1 MKKIIATIVGVP
13 CFLMGIAGGYAY
25 HLLKGNP
32 FQISET
38 QYVYI
43 DQDDTANSVRSK
55 VEQIGKPSTMMGYD
69 LMCKLKKYGEHPRT
83 GRYALAPN
91 ATMYDFVRQLANGIQ
106 TPMKLTVPEA
116 RTMDVIIG
124 KMAKQLMIDSTAIAT
139 LLNNKEYIK
148 ELGYSK
154 QTLPCLIV
162 PNTYEVYWNISAEKL
177 IQRLQK
183 EKENFWNDSRKKKA
197 QAIGLTPEQVST
209 LASIVES
216 ESNYGPEK
224 PTIAGLY
231 LNRLHRGMKLQS
243 DPTVIFALQDFSI
256 RRVTLAMLEHPSP
269 YNTYMNIGL
278 PPGPIRIPSTEGL
291 DAVLNYEKS
300 DYIYMCAKEDFSG
313 SHNFTSSLTEHNNN
327 ARRYQQALNQRGI
340 KR

>member
-1 MKKIIATIVGVP
+1 MKKLVTAVVGIP
-13 CFLMGIAGGYAY
+13 LLFAGIACAY
-25 HLLKGNP
+25 TYYQLKGNA
-32 FQISET
+32 FQIDKTE
-38 QYVYI
+38 YVYI
-43 DQDDTANSVRSK
+43 DNDDNADSVRVK
-55 VEQIGKPSTMMGYD
+55 VEQTGHPKNMLGYD
-69 LMCKLKKYGEHPRT
+69 LMCKLKKYGDNPRT
-83 GRYALAPN
+83 GRYAISPDAC
-91 ATMYDFVRQLANGIQ
+91 MYDFVRQMANGIQ
-106 TPMKLTVPEA
+106 TPIKITVPES
-116 RTMDVIIG
+116 RTVDAIVG
-124 KMAKQLMIDSTAIAT
+124 KITKQLMIDSTSVAE
-139 LLNNKEYIK
+139 LLGDKEYIK
-148 ELGYSK
+148 ELGYTK
-154 QTLPCLIV
+154 ATLPCLFI
-162 PNTYEVYWNISAEKL
+162 PNTYEVYWNISPKKL

-183 EKENFWNDSRKKKA
+183 EKENFWNNTRKEKA
-197 QAIGLTPEQVST
+197 KAIGLTPEQVAT

-231 LNRLHRGMKLQS
+231 LNRLHKGMKLQS
-243 DPTVIFALQDFSI
+243 DPTVIYALQDFTI

-269 YNTYMNIGL
+269 YNTYMNVGL

-291 DAVLNYEKS
+291 EAVLNYQKS